1 MQKMMY
7 LAALGAL
14 FAAMQSG
21 NFLVMIMAALFAY
34 VLIEAAFTMDEGNE
48 KKRKR
53 KIKNELEAFR
63 GRIR

>member
-21 NFLVMIMAALFAY
+21 NFLYMIMAALFAY
-34 VLIEAAFTMDEGNE
+34 VLIEAAYSMNE
-48 KKRKR
+48 EEK
-53 KIKNELEAFR
+53 ED
-63 GRIR
+63 

>member
-7 LAALGAL
+7 IAALGCL

-34 VLIEAAFTMDEGNE
+34 VLIEAAFTMTEE
-48 KKRKR
+48 KEEK
-53 KIKNELEAFR
+53 ED
-63 GRIR
+63 

>member
-21 NFLVMIMAALFAY
+21 NFLVMIMAASFAY

-48 KKRKR
+48 KEK
-53 KIKNELEAFR
+53 ED
-63 GRIR
+63 

>member
-1 MQKMMY
+1 MMY

-34 VLIEAAFTMDEGNE
+34 VLIEAAFTMTSEDEE
-48 KKRKR
+48 K
-53 KIKNELEAFR
+53 EE
-63 GRIR
+63 